1 MHRGRV
7 QVPHA
12 GCGGAGL
19 PALEEV
25 RTGIEDAKPPGRN
38 AGLPDKARREVH
50 SMDPSTDDKPL
61 QHLGTTKG
69 CVEDII

>member
-1 MHRGRV
+1 
-7 QVPHA
+7 
-12 GCGGAGL
+12 
-19 PALEEV
+19 V

-69 CVEDII
+69 CV